1 MAESYKPK
9 VVAIGGPTASG
20 KTALSLAIAKQF
32 SGEVISAD
40 SMQIYRGLD
49 VGTAKATAEEQAQA
63 PHHLLNIRDPSEAF
77 SVAEYVRLADAKIR
91 ELTAK
96 GHLPIVTGGTGLYIS
111 SLLDGISFTEQ
122 KSDPTLRTALQGRA
136 ENEGIE
142 PLYEE
147 LKAID
152 PEAAAKIHPN
162 NHGRVIRARELYCL
176 TGKTMTQQKAESRP
190 AQKPYDA
197 LVLCLGG
204 GERAALYER
213 IDRRVELM
221 MQNGILPEAER
232 VWQNRERYKTAAQAI
247 GYKEF
252 FPYFEG
258 TASLKEC
265 CEKLKQFSRNYA
277 KRQLTWFKRMEGVH
291 WLDMTAPGEEQKALA
306 LVKAFLA
313 NES

>member
-20 KTALSLAIAKQF
+20 KTALSLAIAKRF

-63 PHHLLNIRDPSEAF
+63 PHHLLDIRDPSEAF
-77 SVAEYVRLADAKIR
+77 SVAEYVRLADEKIW

-96 GHLPIVTGGTGLYIS
+96 GKLPIITGGTGLYIS

-122 KSDPTLRTALQGRA
+122 KSDPALRAALQERA
-136 ENEGIE
+136 ENDGIE
-142 PLYEE
+142 PLYEQ

-162 NHGRVIRARELYCL
+162 NHGRVIRALELYRL

-204 GERAALYER
+204 GERAALYAR

-258 TASLKEC
+258 TASLEEC

-313 NES
+313 NKS